1 MMVAMISG
9 GFSSVVCFAIAYP
22 DPRQSFFQPRYTPLS
37 TLLVLFMVLAA
48 RQGRESSL
56 RRIRDV
62 MLLENVFLLA
72 IVRCWHI
79 PSPILT
85 YLTSQAD
92 KGMLQFSYNRCH
104 FDRPFSGEYSP
115 NLLFTF

>member
-1 MMVAMISG
+1 MISG

-22 DPRQSFFQPRYTPLS
+22 DPRQSLFRPRYMPLS

-62 MLLENVFLLA
+62 MLLENGFLLA
-72 IVRCWHI
+72 IVRCWRI
-79 PSPILT
+79 PHLS
-85 YLTSQAD
+85 
-92 KGMLQFSYNRCH
+92 H
-104 FDRPFSGEYSP
+104 FSGRQRNFAIFLNDCLCLPTKEVLCIPLS
-115 NLLFTF
+115 TTTDSEA